1 MPDDP
6 PSAKKLI
13 KKCLKTGPQPVA
25 DVRAVVLQKLV
36 ADGKAKKKAEKLIE
50 AKLQLPCFAL
60 GADNILRL
68 AG

>member
-25 DVRAVVLQKLV
+25 DVRAVVLPSPSDSDSAPDNDSSSVFTYDFIIPK
-36 ADGKAKKKAEKLIE
+36 EH
-50 AKLQLPCFAL
+50 LPGSA
-60 GADNILRL
+60 
-68 AG
+68 